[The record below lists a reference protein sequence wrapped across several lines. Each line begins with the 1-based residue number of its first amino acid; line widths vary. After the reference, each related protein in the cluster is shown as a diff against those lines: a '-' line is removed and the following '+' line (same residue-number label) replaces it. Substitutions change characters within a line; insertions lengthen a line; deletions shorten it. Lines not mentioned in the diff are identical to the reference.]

1 MKHFLRCLLMTVMTL
16 LSMVSS
22 TSAQATAQL
31 NGRVT
36 DESGAVLPGATITA
50 TQTDT
55 GFTRTVV
62 SDESGAWTMTSVP
75 IGPYRLEVVLQAF
88 RTYVQTG
95 IVLQVNA
102 NPVINVSLALGNVA
116 ETVTVDAAAPLV
128 DVRSAGISDV
138 VEQERIVELPL
149 QGRQVT
155 DLIVLAGGAVNTGRI
170 SALSTSNSVA
180 ISVAGGLRN
189 GVEYQL
195 DGAAHN
201 SPHDLGNLPFPFPDA
216 LQEFSVAN
224 GGLAAATG
232 MHSSAAVNAVTKSGT
247 NQFHGNGFEFFRD
260 SRFNAPTAF
269 APVGPDGK
277 KKGDGLSRNQFGATL
292 GGPVMRDRLFFFV
305 GYERNRVRQTNPD
318 NFAFVPTPAM
328 MAGDFT
334 AYASPAC
341 NAGRQVTL
349 RSPFVN
355 NQIDPRLFSPQ
366 AVKIV
371 NSGWIPSSNNP
382 CGEVQ
387 YDVNFDNNDEQYITR
402 LDYQLKSNHT
412 IFGRYLDT
420 FERRPPKLNELHN
433 VMTIQAAFLPY
444 RNRRAQMGAFGDT
457 QVFGSSMVNQVR
469 VTWANTR
476 TRANQPPE
484 QYFDAAALGIP
495 NVYTYVPGTMTL
507 AVGATGTDIR
517 FSGNHT
523 VAAKVDSKIY
533 QVSDDLSRV
542 WGRHQLGVGTN
553 IQYAYFDGWDYAG
566 ANGTFTFNGANTGL
580 ALADFLVGQ
589 MSSFGHGSPNINTN
603 HQWYIGLYAQD
614 AWRVKERVT
623 LNLGLRWDP
632 YLGTVW
638 EHGTISNFSLDNYR
652 NRVRSTSFPN
662 APAGLLFPGD
672 NGFPPG
678 TTGTKRQ
685 WLNVSPRIGA
695 AWDVT
700 GDGRTAIRSSYA
712 VNYDFPGGA
721 FQQAAAN
728 VPPFNNRVSVSG
740 NIPFANPYSAVPSG
754 APEHPV
760 RIPAVSSAVFP
771 QLAPYSSIDPDTN
784 SIRVQSWNATLERQI
799 GEDWQVAASYLGSY
813 IDRIWGR
820 GQINAGVYMGL
831 GPCTLQGVFFPTCS
845 TRANL
850 QARRP
855 LTQLNPIEGG
865 YYAEVYTFTDVGVQ
879 RYRGLKLSVRRR
891 AVNGITFSGNYTFSH
906 CTTDSPYG
914 GRFVSD
920 FEYSD
925 PTNPSFDEGNCP
937 FNRRLIGAFTVG
949 YMTPQFGNPAIR
961 AVASDWRISG
971 ILNTQSGGW
980 LTVTTGRDPALTGIP
995 AQRVNQVRDNP
1006 YAAKTLTNYLD
1017 PAAFAFP
1024 DPGTLGNHRARSFE
1038 GPGFWKVDLAL
1049 ARVVRLAATRTLEL
1063 RVEAFNVFNTFNWG
1077 DPNTTLESG
1086 NFGRITTQ
1094 NGDPRIMQF
1103 AVKYGF

>member
-1 MKHFLRCLLMTVMTL
+1 MKISLRCVLGVVVTL
-16 LSMVSS
+16 LFTGSIAW
-22 TSAQATAQL
+22 AQATAQL

-36 DESGAVLPGATITA
+36 DESGAVLPGATVTA

-55 GFTRTVV
+55 GFSRTVV
-62 SDESGAWTMTSVP
+62 TDETGAWVMPNVP
-75 IGPYRLEVVLQAF
+75 IGPYRLEISLQGF

-102 NPVINVSLALGNVA
+102 NPVIAASLALGNLE
-116 ETVTVDAAAPLV
+116 ETVAVDAAAPLV

-189 GVEYQL
+189 GVEYML

-232 MHSSAAVNAVTKSGT
+232 MHSSASVNAVTKSGT

-269 APVGPDGK
+269 AAIGPDGK
-277 KKGDGLSRNQFGATL
+277 KKGDGLSRNQFGATI
-292 GGPVMRDRLFFFV
+292 GGPLVRDRLFFFA
-305 GYERNRVRQTNPD
+305 GYERNRVRQTGTD

-349 RSPFVN
+349 RAPFVN
-355 NQIDPRLFSPQ
+355 NRIDPALFSPQ

-382 CGEVQ
+382 CGETQ
-387 YDVNFDNNDEQYITR
+387 YDVNFDNNDEQYVTR
-402 LDYQLKSNHT
+402 VDYQLSSNHSV
-412 IFGRYLDT
+412 FGRYLDT
-420 FERRPPKLNELHN
+420 FERRPPKLAQTHDIL
-433 VMTIQAAFLPY
+433 TIQTAYLPY

-457 QVFGSSMVNQVR
+457 QVFGSNMVNQIR
-469 VTWANTR
+469 ATFASTR
-476 TRANQPPE
+476 TRANQPAE
-484 QYFDAAALGIP
+484 EFFDAGSLGIP
-495 NVYTYVPGTMTL
+495 NVYSYVPGTMTVI
-507 AVGATGTDIR
+507 VGATGNDIR

-523 VAAKVDSKIY
+523 VAAKVDSKVY

-542 WGRHQLGVGTN
+542 WGRHQVGVGAN

-566 ANGTFTFNGANTGL
+566 SNGTFTFNGSNTGL
-580 ALADFLVGQ
+580 ALSDFLLGQ
-589 MSSFGHGSPNINTN
+589 MSSFGHSSPNINTN
-603 HQWYIGLYAQD
+603 HQWYVGLYSQD
-614 AWRVKERVT
+614 AWRATDRVT

-638 EHGTISNFSLDNYR
+638 ENGTISNFSMDNFR
-652 NRVRSTSFPN
+652 NLVRSTSFPN

-672 NGFPPG
+672 AGFPPG
-678 TTGTKRQ
+678 TTGTNRQ
-685 WLNVSPRIGA
+685 WLNLSPRIGA
-695 AWDVT
+695 AWDLR
-700 GDGRTAIRSSYA
+700 GDGRTAVRSSYA

-721 FQQAAAN
+721 YQQSASN

-740 NIPFANPYSAVPSG
+740 NIPFADPYATIPG
-754 APEHPV
+754 GPPQHPV
-760 RIPAVSSAVFP
+760 QIPAPSNAVFP
-771 QLAPYSSIDPDTN
+771 LLAPYSSIDPDTN
-784 SIRVQSWNATLERQI
+784 SIRVQAWNATVEQQI
-799 GEDWQVAASYLGSY
+799 GADWQVAASYLGSY

-820 GQINAGVYMGL
+820 GQVNQGVYMGL
-831 GPCTLQGVFFPTCS
+831 GACTLQGVSYATCS

-855 LTQLNPIEGG
+855 LTLLNSREGQ
-865 YYAEVYTFTDVGVQ
+865 YFAEVYTFTDVGVQ
-879 RYRGLKLSVRRR
+879 NYRGLKLSFRRR
-891 AVNGITFSGNYTFSH
+891 ASDGVSISGNYTISH

-925 PTNPSFDEGNCP
+925 PGNPSFDKGNCP

-949 YMTPQFGNPAIR
+949 YLTPQFGNTAIR
-961 AVASDWRISG
+961 AIASDWRVSG
-971 ILNTQSGGW
+971 ILNTQSGNW

-995 AQRVNQVRDNP
+995 AQRVNQVSDNP
-1006 YAAKTLTNYLD
+1006 YGARTLTSYLD
-1017 PAAFAFP
+1017 PSAFSFP
-1024 DPGTLGNHRARSFE
+1024 DPGTLGNHPARSFE

-1049 ARVVRLAATRTLEL
+1049 ARVMRLAAARTVEL
-1063 RVEAFNVFNTFNWG
+1063 RVEAFNIFNTFNWG

-1086 NFGRITTQ
+1086 TFGRITTQ